1 MPKPLRDQVIVITG
15 ASSGIGRVTAREAA
29 ERGARVVLAA
39 RNTRDLQTLAEEV
52 VRDGGEALAVATDVA
67 DEQQVKSLIE
77 QAVERFGR
85 IDTFV
90 ANAAVST
97 YSEFVDQP
105 LDEFRR
111 VVEVNFFGQVYC
123 AKYALPVLRASAGAF
138 ISVGS
143 TLSDR
148 GVPLQS
154 AYCASKH
161 ALKGWIDSLRVE
173 LKHRRWPV
181 RVTLI
186 KPSSINT
193 PLFAKA
199 RTSLGVQPQPI
210 PPVYDPSLAARAIL
224 HAAENDRRDVFV
236 GGAGKALSTAEH
248 ASPKLVDVQQLH
260 SGFDA
265 QLTSWPK
272 SADAPDNLFAPVEYD
287 GGERGEF
294 VQGSRMS
301 SVYQD
306 VAAHSAAAPALAA
319 AALGAGALIARRA
332 GNNGALGALLLTAA
346 VLLAGRSAL
355 SAGHSG

>member
-39 RNTRDLQTLAEEV
+39 RNARDLQTLEEEIL
-52 VRDGGEALAVATDVA
+52 RDGGEALAVPTDVA
-67 DEQQVKSLIE
+67 DEQQVEILIE
-77 QAVERFGR
+77 QAVARFGR

-105 LDEFRR
+105 LAEFRR
-111 VVEVNFFGQVYC
+111 VVDVNFFGQVYC
-123 AKYALPVLRASAGAF
+123 AKHALPVLRASSGAF

-148 GVPLQS
+148 GVPLQG

-173 LKHRRWPV
+173 LKHGGWPV
-181 RVTLI
+181 RLTLI

-199 RTSLGVQPQPI
+199 RTRLGVQPQPI
-210 PPVYDPSLAARAIL
+210 APVYDPSLAARAIL
-224 HAAENDRRDVFV
+224 HAAENDERDVFV
-236 GGAGKALSTAEH
+236 GGAGKALSTAERT
-248 ASPKLVDVQQLH
+248 SPKLVDLQLLR
-260 SGFDA
+260 SGFDG
-265 QLTSWPK
+265 QMTSWPK
-272 SADAPDNLFAPVEYD
+272 AEDAPDNLFDPVEYD

-294 VQGSRMS
+294 VQGSRRS
-301 SVYQD
+301 SIYQD

-319 AALGAGALIARRA
+319 AALGAGALIARRS
-332 GNNGALGALLLTAA
+332 GNHGALGGLLLSAA
-346 VLLAGRSAL
+346 VLLAGKSML
-355 SAGHSG
+355 SAGYSG